1 MDSDQ
6 ERGGLMRRW
15 VKLTL
20 IALAVLAVLALIV
33 LIVMMISG
41 GEHGPA
47 RHFSMN
53 TGSSAVHVSNV
64 EAGSWNR

>member
-20 IALAVLAVLALIV
+20 VALAVLALIV

-53 TGSSAVHVSNV
+53 TGSPAVDVSNV

>member
-1 MDSDQ
+1 MDSDR

-20 IALAVLAVLALIV
+20 IALAVLALIV
-33 LIVMMISG
+33 LIVMMISR

-53 TGSSAVHVSNV
+53 TGSSAAHVSNV
-64 EAGSWNR
+64 EVGSWNR